1 MDSTR
6 QQKMARLLQKE
17 MGDIFELDMRRL
29 YPGAMI
35 TITRVN
41 VTKDLSIA
49 RFHLSIFAVKDKKPG
64 FDDIRSHIP
73 EFKYKLGKRIA
84 KQVRIIPQV
93 EFFEDDSLDYI
104 ENLEKLLKPTDE

>member
-17 MGDIFELDMRRL
+17 LGDIFEIEMRRL
-29 YPGAMI
+29 FPNAMI
-35 TITRVN
+35 TITKVN

-49 RFHLSIFAVKDKKPG
+49 RFYLSIFALKEKKPAIEE
-64 FDDIRSHIP
+64 IREHIP
-73 EFKYKLGKRIA
+73 EFRYKLGNQIRR
-84 KQVRIIPQV
+84 QVRIIPQL

-104 ENLEKLLKPTDE
+104 ENLEKLMK